1 MLKSLP
7 AALLISCLLFA
18 VGPIQAAWVNESN
31 LPAEA
36 DYAVLE
42 FPGTFASGATSPS
55 VYGRIYEA
63 GITESIGPNG
73 VIIAEVGYGPIG
85 TDPRNSAQWQ
95 WFPTSFNSQ
104 VGNDDEYVGT
114 LNFAANGTFSY
125 SFRFSANGGIDFTA
139 ADLDGAGSNAG
150 QVFDPVRLGL
160 ATVAN
165 VPPLR
170 LSIRPAG
177 AATVAIS
184 WASSSQGY
192 YALYERSDVTS
203 IGTKI
208 AEVPGIDGP
217 QELIEPRQ
225 PGSSFFTLQRIP
237 PPRPAVGLVINE
249 VDYDSEGTDT
259 GEFIELYNS
268 STVSIDLNGT
278 AVVLINGANNQE
290 YARVNLSGSLAPAK
304 YLVLANPNVN
314 VAAETVVIPMA
325 DNFIQ
330 NGAPDGIALYSY
342 SNHQLLD
349 ALAYEG
355 AISAAVIQGEAVV
368 NLVEG
373 TALAS
378 SVVDS
383 NTVNGSLI
391 RSQNGV
397 DTNNANADWRF
408 TSTPTPGSANVL
420 SP

>member
-73 VIIAEVGYGPIG
+73 VIIAEVGYGPTG

-95 WFPTSFNSQ
+95 WFPASFNSQ

-125 SFRFSANGGIDFTA
+125 AFRFSANGGIDFTA

-192 YALYERSDVTS
+192 YVLYERSDVTS
-203 IGTKI
+203 VDTKI

-217 QELIEPRQ
+217 QELIR
-225 PGSSFFTLQRIP
+225 PGLPGNSFFTLERVP
-237 PPRPAVGLVINE
+237 PPRLSVGLVINE